1 MNHHPKN
8 DIIATEKE
16 WESEGERRRK
26 RVSDRERG
34 RQRETKKRNVRG
46 GHRLDKKSEGPRT
59 SIN

>member
-26 RVSDRERG
+26 RERGRG
-34 RQRETKKRNVRG
+34 RQREAKNRNVRG
-46 GHRLDKKSEGPRT
+46 GQRLDKKSEGPRT
-59 SIN
+59 SLN